1 MSGDVTPYSLRFSWI
16 TEGLDPNLIE
26 EATLC
31 WSESDDDSR
40 LCDNRVGLTL
50 IEFLAG
56 SYLIEGLNP
65 DTPYFITLSVRYS
78 SSQLSSNTVM
88 AATTTTV
95 TSKYSLFVLIHCV
108 FLSNTTTRHIHVV
121 TVGNYSMYIS

>member
-1 MSGDVTPYSLRFSWI
+1 MSEDVTPYSLRFSWI

-108 FLSNTTTRHIHVV
+108 FLSNTTTRH
-121 TVGNYSMYIS
+121 TCSNGG